1 MFDGNEILGSCG
13 IWPLSTYAFDRIKEG
28 IIPEE
33 MVTANDLVSPEQVSE
48 CAHWYFAGI
57 PMRTERDIF
66 HEYLAESLQDWA
78 SRLGDHVLI
87 HCVALRYTKVD
98 EVLLSTLGFHKYK
111 APMKKRMLPVF
122 YRSFEGRKE
131 IDEYITALKHSHDQ
145 YEQEGI
151 SKTALP

>member
-57 PMRTERDIF
+57 PMRTERGIF
-66 HEYLAESLQDWA
+66 RVCRIKAEP
-78 SRLGDHVLI
+78 
-87 HCVALRYTKVD
+87 
-98 EVLLSTLGFHKYK
+98 LSDKLFSH
-111 APMKKRMLPVF
+111 
-122 YRSFEGRKE
+122 FE
-131 IDEYITALKHSHDQ
+131 HD
-145 YEQEGI
+145 
-151 SKTALP
+151 